1 MAKRNEAGL
10 TFAEE
15 RRRQMDQSQL
25 IGYHDG
31 WRAAV
36 LAAREGMRL
45 VPADKGKGDDVTVHH
60 FAAEIVVKAV
70 EAGARKAGVRF
81 AD

>member
-1 MAKRNEAGL
+1 MEKRNEAGL

-25 IGYHDG
+25 IGYRDG

-36 LAAREGMRL
+36 LAARDGMRL
-45 VPADKGKGDDVTVHH
+45 VPSDKGNGDGVTVHH
-60 FAAEIVVKAV
+60 FAAEIVVKSV

-81 AD
+81 SD